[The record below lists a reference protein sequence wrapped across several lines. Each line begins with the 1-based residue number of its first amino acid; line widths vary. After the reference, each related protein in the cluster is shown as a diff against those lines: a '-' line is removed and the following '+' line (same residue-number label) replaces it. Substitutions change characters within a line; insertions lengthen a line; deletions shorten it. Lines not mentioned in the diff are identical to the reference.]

1 MFLILELRD
10 DEEKCHRAVRLEF
23 EAQAT
28 IQQLRDKIQ
37 FTFQILP
44 EMQQVVDSNNRR
56 IDLLVGT
63 IESAGIQDNET
74 LIVKHAHLGIFAHFE
89 YSMDSTK
96 KEVQKKRDH
105 KAKEYIKLA
114 FKQLTI
120 LNESDFFSAYTSFHS
135 RFREFNENYA
145 SYLDTDDDQLKKAA
159 EFYFALFFK
168 DDPQNPLIRTVFSS
182 KFDLGSQGGLI
193 CSVKRS
199 EEILG
204 NYYLKS
210 HLGLSSKTPSGHQAV
225 DLRELLI
232 YKLLQLLGIGP
243 VVHFLPNVHMSCFG
257 LYIATEEVPG
267 FRRADKVV
275 MPTYESYKLDILREI
290 FYLID
295 LRSNNSNYGLNK
307 DDKLCIVDFQI
318 GNHARSIKSS
328 LRSYLKS
335 NERIELYKTCMR
347 DWRLLDMVQS
357 ADEQISL
364 QKQLLK
370 ERSIFARAS
379 DDYKDYRQKI
389 SENIQFASEI
399 LQDPR

>member
-1 MFLILELRD
+1 
-10 DEEKCHRAVRLEF
+10 
-23 EAQAT
+23 
-28 IQQLRDKIQ
+28 
-37 FTFQILP
+37 
-44 EMQQVVDSNNRR
+44 MQQIVDSTDRR
-56 IDLLVGT
+56 IDLL
-63 IESAGIQDNET
+63 AGSLEEAKLQDMET
-74 LIVKHAHLGIFAHFE
+74 LIVKHPNLDAWTEFN
-89 YSMDSTK
+89 YYMDLTGK
-96 KEVQKKRDH
+96 YADKKRDD
-105 KAKEYIKLA
+105 KAKENINYA

-120 LNESDFFSAYTSFHS
+120 LKNSKSDSGT
-135 RFREFNENYA
+135 
-145 SYLDTDDDQLKKAA
+145 
-159 EFYFALFFK
+159 
-168 DDPQNPLIRTVFSS
+168 
-182 KFDLGSQGGLI
+182 QGGLI

-267 FRRADKVV
+267 FRKAGDVR
-275 MPTYESYKLDILREI
+275 MPTYESYKLDILCGI

-295 LRSNNSNYGLNK
+295 LRSNKTNYGLSEN
-307 DDKLCIVDFQI
+307 DKLCIVDLQI

-328 LRSYLKS
+328 LRSYLTS
-335 NERIELYKTCMR
+335 NDRIEFYKTCMR
-347 DWRLLDMVQS
+347 DWRLPDAVNN

-370 ERSIFARAS
+370 ERSISAKATKNY
-379 DDYKDYRQKI
+379 DDYRQKI
-389 SENIQFASEI
+389 SDNIQLVSEI
-399 LQDPR
+399 LQDPC

>member
-1 MFLILELRD
+1 MFLIVELRD
-10 DEEKCHRAVRLEF
+10 DEEKCHRAVRLKF

-28 IQQLRDKIQ
+28 IEQLTDKIQ
-37 FTFQILP
+37 SVFQIAP
-44 EMQQVVDSNNRR
+44 EMQHIVDSNNRR
-56 IDLLVGT
+56 IDLLVST

-74 LIVKHAHLGIFAHFE
+74 LIVKHAHLGIFAQFE

-105 KAKEYIKLA
+105 KAKEYIKYA

-120 LNESDFFSAYTSFHS
+120 LNESDFFLTYTSFHS

-159 EFYFALFFK
+159 ESYFSLLFK
-168 DDPQNPLIRTVFSS
+168 DDPQNPSIQTVFSS
-182 KFDLGSQGGLI
+182 KPNSGAQGGLI
-193 CSVKRS
+193 CLVKRF

-210 HLGLSSKTPSGHQAV
+210 HWGLSSKTPSAHQSV

-243 VVHFLPNVHMSCFG
+243 VVHFLPNAHMSCFG

-267 FRRADKVV
+267 FRTARDVRI
-275 MPTYESYKLDILREI
+275 PTYESYKLDILREI

-295 LRSNNSNYGLNK
+295 LRSNNTNYGLNEN
-307 DDKLCIVDFQI
+307 DKLCIVDFQI
-318 GNHARSIKSS
+318 GNHARSIK
-328 LRSYLKS
+328 RSYLKS

-347 DWRLLDMVQS
+347 DWRLPDAVKN
-357 ADEQISL
+357 ADEQIVR
-364 QKQLLK
+364 QKELLK
-370 ERSIFARAS
+370 KHSISAKATKN
-379 DDYKDYRQKI
+379 YKDYRQKI
-389 SENIQFASEI
+389 LENIQLVSEI
-399 LQDPR
+399 LQDPC

>member
-74 LIVKHAHLGIFAHFE
+74 LIVKHANSDAWTSFNAFFDLA
-89 YSMDSTK
+89 K
-96 KEVQKKRDH
+96 KYVGKRRDD

-114 FKQLTI
+114 FEKLTI
-120 LNESDFFSAYTSFHS
+120 LRMSKFFDSYESFES

-159 EFYFALFFK
+159 EFYFSLLFK
-168 DDPQNPLIRTVFSS
+168 DDPQNPSIQTVFNS
-182 KFDLGSQGGLI
+182 KPNSGAQGGLI
-193 CSVKRS
+193 CLVKRS

-210 HLGLSSKTPSGHQAV
+210 HLGLSSKTPSAHQAV

-243 VVHFLPNVHMSCFG
+243 VVHFLPNAHMSCFG

-267 FRRADKVV
+267 FRTARDVR

-295 LRSNNSNYGLNK
+295 LRSNNNNYGLNEN
-307 DDKLCIVDFQI
+307 DKLCIVDFQI
-318 GNHARSIKSS
+318 GNHARSIK
-328 LRSYLKS
+328 RSYFKS

-347 DWRLLDMVQS
+347 DWRLSDAVKN

-364 QKQLLK
+364 QKKRLK

-379 DDYKDYRQKI
+379 ENYDDYLQKI
-389 SENIQFASEI
+389 SDNIQLVSEI
-399 LQDPR
+399 LQDPC

>member
-1 MFLILELRD
+1 MYLIVELRD
-10 DEEKCHRAVRLEF
+10 HEDKCHDSVGLEF

-28 IQQLRDKIQ
+28 IKQLRDKIQ
-37 FTFQILP
+37 SVFKIAP
-44 EMQQVVDSNNRR
+44 EMQRIVDSTDRR
-56 IDLLVGT
+56 IDLLVST
-63 IESAGIQDNET
+63 LEDAGIHGNET
-74 LIVKHAHLGIFAHFE
+74 LIVKHADWGAWTEFNAFFDLA
-89 YSMDSTK
+89 
-96 KEVQKKRDH
+96 KKR
-105 KAKEYIKLA
+105 
-114 FKQLTI
+114 F
-120 LNESDFFSAYTSFHS
+120 NS

-159 EFYFALFFK
+159 EFYFSLLFK
-168 DDPQNPLIRTVFSS
+168 DDPQNPSIQTVFNS
-182 KFDLGSQGGLI
+182 KPNSGAQGGLI
-193 CSVKRS
+193 CLVKRS

-210 HLGLSSKTPSGHQAV
+210 HLGLSSKTPSAHQAV

-243 VVHFLPNVHMSCFG
+243 VVHFLPNAHMSCFG

-267 FRRADKVV
+267 FRTARDVR

-295 LRSNNSNYGLNK
+295 LRSNNNNYGLNEN
-307 DDKLCIVDFQI
+307 DKLCIVDFQI
-318 GNHARSIKSS
+318 GNHARSIK
-328 LRSYLKS
+328 RSYFKS

-347 DWRLLDMVQS
+347 DWRLSDAVKN

-364 QKQLLK
+364 QKKRLK

-379 DDYKDYRQKI
+379 ENYDDYLQKI
-389 SENIQFASEI
+389 SDNIQLVSEI
-399 LQDPR
+399 LQDPC

>member
-1 MFLILELRD
+1 M
-10 DEEKCHRAVRLEF
+10 
-23 EAQAT
+23 
-28 IQQLRDKIQ
+28 
-37 FTFQILP
+37 
-44 EMQQVVDSNNRR
+44 
-56 IDLLVGT
+56 
-63 IESAGIQDNET
+63 ET
-74 LIVKHAHLGIFAHFE
+74 LIVKHPNLDAWTEFN
-89 YSMDSTK
+89 YYMDLTGK
-96 KEVQKKRDH
+96 YADKKRDD
-105 KAKEYIKLA
+105 KAKENINYA

-120 LNESDFFSAYTSFHS
+120 LKKSDFFYRLHM
-135 RFREFNENYA
+135 
-145 SYLDTDDDQLKKAA
+145 
-159 EFYFALFFK
+159 
-168 DDPQNPLIRTVFSS
+168 DDPRNPLIRTVFSS
-182 KFDLGSQGGLI
+182 KSDSGTQGGLI

-267 FRRADKVV
+267 FRKAGDVR
-275 MPTYESYKLDILREI
+275 MPTYESYKLDILCGI

-295 LRSNNSNYGLNK
+295 LRSNKTNYGLSEN
-307 DDKLCIVDFQI
+307 DKLCIVDLQI

-328 LRSYLKS
+328 LRSYLTS
-335 NERIELYKTCMR
+335 NDRIEFYKTCMR
-347 DWRLLDMVQS
+347 DWRLPDAVNN

-370 ERSIFARAS
+370 ERSISAKATKNY
-379 DDYKDYRQKI
+379 DDYRQKI
-389 SENIQFASEI
+389 SDNIQLVSEI
-399 LQDPR
+399 LQDPC